1 MQESPKKVQR
11 TLTIFMLTMINVAT
25 IGSVKNWPVTAEYG
39 FSSVFFIILATL
51 IFFIPTSLVAA
62 ELATAWP
69 KVGGVFAWV
78 KEAFGHRSGFLA
90 AWLLWFQN
98 IVWYP
103 TALSFIAATIAYIL
117 NPILAT
123 NPLYTFLTI
132 LLIFWATTLVNFRGM
147 RTSGTISSVGM
158 VFGTFLPG
166 LFIIVLGVI
175 WYFSGLP
182 SQISFTWASFT
193 PDMGSPKQLVLFTG
207 VLISLA
213 GMEMSAVHAK
223 DVMNPKRNYPR
234 AILFSALIILG
245 LSIPGVLAIAIV
257 VPQQDIS
264 LLAGSLQ
271 AIAVFLEAYQLNPFM
286 PYIALLIAVGA
297 IASVSTWVVGPS
309 KGLLAAA
316 QSGDLPPLFRKVN
329 NKGMPVPL
337 LLFQA
342 IVVSFISLL
351 FIFLPTLNEA
361 YWMLMAIV
369 SELYLIMY
377 LLMFAAAIKLRY
389 KHPNIERPYKIPGG
403 NVGMWCVAGLGLVS
417 SLFTMFIGFFPPDHI
432 LIKNSF
438 VYVLLLLGGV
448 VLFSLGPTLILLF
461 QKPHWKTPLTH
472 EEDSDS

>member
-1 MQESPKKVQR
+1 MQDSPKKVQR
-11 TLTIFMLTMINVAT
+11 TLTVFMLTMINVAT

-39 FSSVFFIILATL
+39 LSSVFFVILATL

-62 ELATAWP
+62 ELATTWP

-123 NPLYTFLTI
+123 NPLYTFFTI

-147 RTSGTISSVGM
+147 RTSGAISSVGM
-158 VFGTFLPG
+158 ILGTFLPG
-166 LFIIVLGVI
+166 LFIIMLGLI

-182 SQISFTWASFT
+182 AHINFTWSEFV
-193 PDMGSPKQLVLFTG
+193 PNMGSPKQLVLFTG
-207 VLISLA
+207 ELISLA

-223 DVMNPKRNYPR
+223 DVVNPKRNYPR

-245 LSIPGVLAIAIV
+245 LTIPGVLAIALV

-271 AIAVFLEAYQLNPFM
+271 AIAVFLEAYQLKPFM

-329 NKGMPVPL
+329 RQGMPVPL

-361 YWMLMAIV
+361 YWMLMAVV
-369 SELYLIMY
+369 SEPYLIMY
-377 LLMFAAAIKLRY
+377 LLMFAAAIRLRY
-389 KHPNIERPYKIPGG
+389 KHPDIERPYKVPGG
-403 NVGMWCVAGLGLVS
+403 NIGMWCVAGLGFLS
-417 SLFTMFIGFFPPDHI
+417 SLFTIFIGFFPPDHI
-432 LIKNSF
+432 LIKSGPT
-438 VYVLLLLGGV
+438 YVFLLLGGV
-448 VLFSLGPTLILLF
+448 ILFSLGPSIILLF
-461 QKPHWKTPLTH
+461 QKPHWKTPLRH
-472 EEDSDS
+472 EEESDS